1 MSSLGTDPNWWF
13 LYLYTGNLEGTRCV
27 IIYPLQTRIAGLV
40 PGLAS
45 QAKHPLHTS
54 LLFTSCH
61 HILGA
66 LRKWPQL
73 DSLWKKWSPQES
85 PPLVLGMERMRN
97 YRDLGKWWFL
107 DRNELHVEIQL
118 CIYRPSPSLQEQL
131 AFLQPCFI
139 ALMRNLE
146 CCAGGTWEL
155 EDLWRSWSFLG
166 QSHRVLTA
174 FQKAQTLE
182 SDRFRIESWFGF
194 LWLFFSY
201 CDLMQIIS
209 LFLSSLCST
218 VTWG

>member
-27 IIYPLQTRIAGLV
+27 IIYPLRTRIAGLV

-61 HILGA
+61 HILVA

-73 DSLWKKWSPQES
+73 DSLWKEWSPQES
-85 PPLVLGMERMRN
+85 PLLVLGMERMRN

-107 DRNELHVEIQL
+107 DRNELLVEIQF

-146 CCAGGTWEL
+146 CLRWWHLGTWGFVTVL
-155 EDLWRSWSFLG
+155 VLSRSKS
-166 QSHRVLTA
+166 QSAHCIS
-174 FQKAQTLE
+174 E
-182 SDRFRIESWFGF
+182 SIDFGVR
-194 LWLFFSY
+194 
-201 CDLMQIIS
+201 QI
-209 LFLSSLCST
+209 
-218 VTWG
+218 